1 MSAISYINKNPI
13 AVIGIFA
20 GVVEIFGN
28 IILPM
33 LEQPLQTTYLWF
45 LILFPTL
52 LVIAFFI
59 TLNFNHKVLYVQSEN
74 QDESEPGLTR
84 HTSAEAVP
92 ASEKT
97 PGTL

>member
-1 MSAISYINKNPI
+1 MSAIGYINKNPL

-28 IILPM
+28 IVLP
-33 LEQPLQTTYLWF
+33 LLDDPLQTTYMWF

-59 TLNFNHKVLYVQSEN
+59 TLNFNHKVLYIKTNEQE
-74 QDESEPGLTR
+74 DYD
-84 HTSAEAVP
+84 
-92 ASEKT
+92 ASSLRNKQPDVAAREEQKI
-97 PGTL
+97 